1 MAATIPVAPVIWR
14 AGLVNIKLERAQ
26 FTPKCTSLSNWYM
39 QRSSPE
45 SITPS
50 TEKKNFKDRVVV
62 KIRL

>member
-14 AGLVNIKLERAQ
+14 AGLVNIKLEGVPY
-26 FTPKCTSLSNWYM
+26 TLKCTNLSNWYM

-50 TEKKNFKDRVVV
+50 TEKKNFKDGVVV